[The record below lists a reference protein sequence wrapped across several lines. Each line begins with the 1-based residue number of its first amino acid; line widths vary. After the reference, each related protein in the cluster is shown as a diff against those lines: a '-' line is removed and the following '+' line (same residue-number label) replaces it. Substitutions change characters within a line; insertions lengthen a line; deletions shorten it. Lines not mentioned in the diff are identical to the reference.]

1 MANKMFNEKDLIN
14 KTISDIEIDGYGIR
28 MTTTDGLILDYE
40 ASDGGCS
47 LWDIFEDFS
56 KRLR

>member
-1 MANKMFNEKDLIN
+1 MFTKKDLIN
-14 KTISDIEIDGYGIR
+14 KTISEVEIDGFGIR
-28 MTTTDGLILDYE
+28 ITTTDGLILDYE
-40 ASDGGCS
+40 ASDGGYS